1 MVYVAT
7 VIGRN
12 RRVYSRVYKR
22 NSDHIK
28 RMAEHYRQMEAE
40 KSARE
45 GFRVTGM
52 TELEPHESNGVCTRV
67 FKVEYAEGILIF
79 QYTNRTTGET
89 TGDRALA
96 ARWYRDG
103 HRVEIRI
110 GGEPILGFM

>member
-22 NSDHIK
+22 NSDHIT

-67 FKVEYAEGILIF
+67 FKIEYAEGNR
-79 QYTNRTTGET
+79 YVNRTTGET
-89 TGDRALA
+89 TGDRVLA
-96 ARWYRDG
+96 ACWYRDG
-103 HRVEIRI
+103 SQVEIWRD
-110 GGEPILGFM
+110 GKMILGLLM